1 MFKAFFNWLSP
12 GILWWNGAT
21 LGTLFT
27 IGKRGRFIAADEF
40 GNKYYEDRTAKNS
53 YDPGRKRRWVI
64 YKGYADASKIPPD
77 WHGWMHYTYDEPP
90 SVTPLPRK
98 AWEKSHLPNLSGT
111 PYARFPAGS
120 MNSDVE
126 RQKTTGDYEAWK
138 P

>member
-1 MFKAFFNWLSP
+1 MLKGLLNWLSP
-12 GILWWNGAT
+12 GFLWWSGAT

-27 IGKRGRFIAADEF
+27 IGKRGRFVGKDDF
-40 GNKYYEDRTAKNS
+40 GNRYYEDRTAKNS

-64 YKGYADASKIPPD
+64 YDGYADASKIPPD
-77 WHGWMHYTYDEPP
+77 WHGWMHYTYDDPP

-98 AWEKSHLPNLSGT
+98 PWEKSHLPNFSGT
-111 PYARFPAGS
+111 PFARFPSGS
-120 MNSDVE
+120 LNAEAE